1 MDATFGSSPAEP
13 DGDLTAVVAASADAE
28 YSPAPLS
35 TDDGEA
41 FSSPSA
47 TPLSPSGRAGSAS
60 QSGRR
65 SRIPIRKPK
74 LKGTTRAVKQ
84 ACNNCRRAK
93 AACSEERPCARC
105 VQHSLADTCC
115 DEPKRAV
122 VRASQRPATT
132 AATAALSTTTSPP
145 PPSSSSPQPA
155 PPSKRTSIASWLPS
169 ASHTD
174 ARVCAPLVPLVLA
187 AKSSKRSRRMAA
199 AIAEAESS
207 SSSLAAIRHDAAAM
221 SHQHQHHHH
230 HQHQHYYQP
239 HASPRLQPQSL
250 PPQQS
255 MTTAPTTLLRGG
267 GGGGGGTDW
276 HLQHHQGLLDASAA
290 TADDTTG
297 HVNNDAATD
306 DPHADGND
314 GGGDDDDND
323 NDRELARST
332 LGVSEWAFDDAGVGF
347 GVGNLVLVRCN
358 EAFQQLLGM
367 PIAAEPRRTL
377 LDMSLPVHA
386 DRVRS
391 LQALVAGGTVQ
402 KIELFQLWSTASH
415 TASAAATHRRR
426 LKSSR
431 DGGTKPEGDRVNGS
445 DDMRGE
451 SVPTWSTIV
460 VQFDPSTQRAV
471 GLTIVSAPIRAD
483 ELVGYSEWLQPE
495 RVFLTQPTP
504 SVPYPPPSLGT
515 ATLPAAGDVA
525 ASSTTAPATMG
536 AGMMQQQQQQPS
548 NSRNTSGL
556 PYNSNNSN
564 TAHSM
569 SSTTSTMAPAYAQP
583 QFFGGGGEIT
593 SVHPFL
599 GTVVRASSSSS
610 GVAANGSLGYPLG
623 GNVGVTT
630 VIPNIPAHFVAGG
643 GGGGGGGAGG
653 AGMAIML
660 GGTPNAAAVATLTT
674 PYGGGGGGGMMA
686 MPAPPGT
693 SLPPPPP
700 PSPFTQH
707 HHHTVGAMYSQP
719 QLVAM
724 HPQTSTPPA
733 IYPMMHAQ
741 SLPPPHYSLPGGHQ
755 QPPPPSQPPPSTMAP
770 PPPLYANPPSI
781 GIGSGMMSTAP
792 MQPMV
797 LQPPPPPS
805 SSQL

>member
-1 MDATFGSSPAEP
+1 
-13 DGDLTAVVAASADAE
+13 
-28 YSPAPLS
+28 
-35 TDDGEA
+35 
-41 FSSPSA
+41 
-47 TPLSPSGRAGSAS
+47 
-60 QSGRR
+60 
-65 SRIPIRKPK
+65 
-74 LKGTTRAVKQ
+74 
-84 ACNNCRRAK
+84 
-93 AACSEERPCARC
+93 
-105 VQHSLADTCC
+105 
-115 DEPKRAV
+115 
-122 VRASQRPATT
+122 
-132 AATAALSTTTSPP
+132 
-145 PPSSSSPQPA
+145 
-155 PPSKRTSIASWLPS
+155 
-169 ASHTD
+169 
-174 ARVCAPLVPLVLA
+174 
-187 AKSSKRSRRMAA
+187 
-199 AIAEAESS
+199 
-207 SSSLAAIRHDAAAM
+207 
-221 SHQHQHHHH
+221 
-230 HQHQHYYQP
+230 
-239 HASPRLQPQSL
+239 
-250 PPQQS
+250 

-306 DPHADGND
+306 DLHADGND
-314 GGGDDDDND
+314 GGGDDDND

-536 AGMMQQQQQQPS
+536 EIG
-548 NSRNTSGL
+548 R
-556 PYNSNNSN
+556 
-564 TAHSM
+564 AH
-569 SSTTSTMAPAYAQP
+569 
-583 QFFGGGGEIT
+583 
-593 SVHPFL
+593 V
-599 GTVVRASSSSS
+599 
-610 GVAANGSLGYPLG
+610 
-623 GNVGVTT
+623 
-630 VIPNIPAHFVAGG
+630 
-643 GGGGGGGAGG
+643 
-653 AGMAIML
+653 
-660 GGTPNAAAVATLTT
+660 
-674 PYGGGGGGGMMA
+674 
-686 MPAPPGT
+686 
-693 SLPPPPP
+693 
-700 PSPFTQH
+700 
-707 HHHTVGAMYSQP
+707 
-719 QLVAM
+719 
-724 HPQTSTPPA
+724 
-733 IYPMMHAQ
+733 
-741 SLPPPHYSLPGGHQ
+741 
-755 QPPPPSQPPPSTMAP
+755 
-770 PPPLYANPPSI
+770 
-781 GIGSGMMSTAP
+781 
-792 MQPMV
+792 
-797 LQPPPPPS
+797 
-805 SSQL
+805 

>member
-306 DPHADGND
+306 DLHADGND
-314 GGGDDDDND
+314 GGGDDDND

-593 SVHPFL
+593 SMHPFL

-674 PYGGGGGGGMMA
+674 PYGGGGAGGMMA

-700 PSPFTQH
+700 SPFTQH
-707 HHHTVGAMYSQP
+707 HQQHHTVGAMYSQP